1 MLLEFCIIF
10 VFLYT
15 GKFVS
20 TFLPVPIPG
29 TVIGMLFL
37 FFSLHLKLLK
47 LESIEKAANILLVNM
62 AILFIPPGVS
72 LVKSLR
78 LLEGSWIKIILIMI
92 VTTIITIAVTGR
104 FIQWFIGRCE
114 NGNSVK

>member
-1 MLLEFCIIF
+1 MLLEFCTIF
-10 VFLYT
+10 VFLYV
-15 GKFVS
+15 GNFIS
-20 TFLPVPIPG
+20 SCLPVPIPG
-29 TVIGMLFL
+29 TVIGMLLL

-47 LESIEKAANILLVNM
+47 LESIEKAASILLMNM

-78 LLEGSWIKIILIMI
+78 LLEGSWMKIILVMI
-92 VTTIITIAVTGR
+92 VTTIITIAVTGI

-114 NGNSVK
+114 NGKSIK